1 MSTASAI
8 APLMIARF
16 RRLWSANL
24 LANIG
29 AMAQAVTAA
38 WLMTEMTAG
47 DPTLVA
53 AVQTCASLPLVL
65 LSLPGGALADLFT
78 PRRVM
83 LAAQVLVLCAGVALL
98 ALAASGRIGPA
109 ALLGCVFASGAG
121 FALANPAWHASIRD
135 QTGDDRLLE
144 PAVLLN
150 AVGFN
155 LARSLGPAT
164 GGWLI
169 ALAGPLV
176 ALTASAAAVVPLIA
190 ALWAW
195 RPTIARP
202 MQREPLTTA
211 IHAGIRY
218 VRWRPSLT
226 ALILRACFFTFSGAS
241 IWALA
246 PLVAHQRLSGG
257 AAMLGTLVAMFGLG
271 AFAGALVR
279 ARFVHWRR
287 ATFLSACT
295 LLYALATILLGL
307 AQSPAPAMLAMVL
320 AGGAWVAG
328 LSGLN
333 VAIQVH
339 AARWVAARAIALL
352 QAALFLGLA
361 SGSLIWGVLADQFG
375 LASALVLSGTSM
387 LATLALGGW
396 LPIVSNDAVDL
407 SPAPASNAMLV
418 QRHTYR
424 PHAAR
429 QAEFQQRMRQLERA
443 RRRDGASHWSLKR
456 MADGGWIEE
465 FAFRHADDARRY
477 AARRTR
483 EDERLEQD
491 IAELLEG
498 HDE

>member
-78 PRRVM
+78 PRHVM
-83 LAAQVLVLCAGVALL
+83 LAAQVLVLCAGVTLL

-109 ALLGCVFASGAG
+109 ALLCCVFASGAG

-155 LARSLGPAT
+155 LARSLGPAV

-176 ALTASAAAVVPLIA
+176 ALAASVTAVVPLIA

-195 RPTIARP
+195 RPAIAGP
-202 MQREPLTTA
+202 IQREPLRAA

-218 VRWRPSLT
+218 VRWRPSLA
-226 ALILRACFFTFSGAS
+226 ALILRACLFTFSGAS

-257 AAMLGTLVAMFGLG
+257 AAARRCWACWSPCSGSAPSPVRWCVHGSYIGVARHSCRPAHCFTRSPRSCS
-271 AFAGALVR
+271 AWPNPPPPR
-279 ARFVHWRR
+279 CWRWP
-287 ATFLSACT
+287 
-295 LLYALATILLGL
+295 
-307 AQSPAPAMLAMVL
+307 SPAA
-320 AGGAWVAG
+320 AGWRG
-328 LSGLN
+328 
-333 VAIQVH
+333 
-339 AARWVAARAIALL
+339 
-352 QAALFLGLA
+352 
-361 SGSLIWGVLADQFG
+361 
-375 LASALVLSGTSM
+375 
-387 LATLALGGW
+387 
-396 LPIVSNDAVDL
+396 
-407 SPAPASNAMLV
+407 
-418 QRHTYR
+418 
-424 PHAAR
+424 
-429 QAEFQQRMRQLERA
+429 
-443 RRRDGASHWSLKR
+443 
-456 MADGGWIEE
+456 
-465 FAFRHADDARRY
+465 
-477 AARRTR
+477 
-483 EDERLEQD
+483 
-491 IAELLEG
+491 
-498 HDE
+498 